1 MWWVDSRA
9 HCDSWWNCWAD
20 IHDIPIPSLM
30 FLVLLESDYSKFKPI
45 LNLWNKLTR
54 HSLSLSL
61 FFFQY
66 FIIECMLLNTSLVCQ
81 MLDAWRTMN
90 YPVLKRTNN
99 RERPVHMANPFFNQS
114 QSFVETFEQQKKDAL
129 LSLLYTNNNLIIS

>member
-66 FIIECMLLNTSLVCQ
+66 FIINVCYWIPHWYVKCLMLGGLWIIPCSRGQTIEKGQSIWQIHFLIN
-81 MLDAWRTMN
+81 
-90 YPVLKRTNN
+90 LK
-99 RERPVHMANPFFNQS
+99 
-114 QSFVETFEQQKKDAL
+114 AL
-129 LSLLYTNNNLIIS
+129 LRHLNNKKKMHYCLSFIPTIT